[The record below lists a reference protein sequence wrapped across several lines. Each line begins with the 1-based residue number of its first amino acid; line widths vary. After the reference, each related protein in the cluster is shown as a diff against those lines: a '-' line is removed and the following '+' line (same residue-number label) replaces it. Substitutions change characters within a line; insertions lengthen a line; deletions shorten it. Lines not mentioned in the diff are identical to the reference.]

1 MNTVYVIGVTAAAL
15 TLALL
20 AVPPTDL
27 TLARDKNEPVIRAP
41 HDVPALPARDDAAPP
56 QQPANYSPEE
66 LDRTMVR
73 IPAGPFLFGMTD
85 QEKQAA
91 AKEAGVHPDM
101 LRHHSS
107 RQLLTTKEFWIDK
120 YPVTRGQFQR
130 FLKATGYKI
139 PYNGWLVAWRDCWAI
154 PWPIPPN

>member
-56 QQPANYSPEE
+56 RNS
-66 LDRTMVR
+66 RR
-73 IPAGPFLFGMTD
+73 ITRPKNSTAPWCG
-85 QEKQAA
+85 
-91 AKEAGVHPDM
+91 
-101 LRHHSS
+101 S
-107 RQLLTTKEFWIDK
+107 R
-120 YPVTRGQFQR
+120 PGR
-130 FLKATGYKI
+130 FCLA
-139 PYNGWLVAWRDCWAI
+139 
-154 PWPIPPN
+154 